1 MHLRNYIGKLVF
13 IRLRDK
19 RLTESFGLPTDMF
32 LSKVV
37 AVDPTGI
44 WLEWK
49 RYPLVNRNTGQ
60 KKFFEGDL
68 FIPNDNIAAV
78 FASETFQ
85 QDIEAQQ
92 EAARLANVEPAG
104 EG

>member
-1 MHLRNYIGKLVF
+1 MHLRNYLGKLVF

-19 RLTESFGLPTDMF
+19 RFTEPFGLPTDMF

-37 AVDPTGI
+37 AVDPSGV

-49 RYPLVNRNTGQ
+49 RYPLMNRNTGQ

-68 FIPNDNIAAV
+68 FIPNDNIAAI

-85 QDIEAQQ
+85 QDLEAQQ
-92 EAARLANVEPAG
+92 EASRLANVEPAG

>member
-1 MHLRNYIGKLVF
+1 MHLEKYSGKLVF
-13 IRLRDK
+13 IRLKDK
-19 RLTESFGLPTDMF
+19 RWMEPFGLPSDMF

-37 AVDPTGI
+37 AVDASGV

-68 FIPNDNIAAV
+68 FIPNDNIAAI
-78 FASETFQ
+78 FASESFQ
-85 QDIEAQQ
+85 QDLEAQQ
-92 EAARLANVEPAG
+92 EAARLANAEVAG